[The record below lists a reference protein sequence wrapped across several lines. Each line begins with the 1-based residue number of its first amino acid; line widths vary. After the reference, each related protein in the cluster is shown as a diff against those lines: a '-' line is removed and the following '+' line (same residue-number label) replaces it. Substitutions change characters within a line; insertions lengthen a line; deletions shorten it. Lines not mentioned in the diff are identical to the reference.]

1 MIRRISIL
9 TTLVLGLSA
18 QLPAQSGLALYGF
31 GMQAPTSDVVSKG
44 MADITTVTGGREGY
58 LASAPASWNNIRL
71 TQLHMSG
78 GLTRTQIRPYGQFE
92 QIGAQNFLFLLHV
105 NRRIA
110 YGVGIRPV
118 TRVDMFVET
127 PETAA
132 YLGSDTLLFVQS
144 KSSVG
149 GMTALDLGYS
159 RRIRPA
165 VSIGVAINILFGT
178 LTQHDTIRFMDRG
191 QRDDLPS
198 AMTARQTLEFNGR
211 TITLSLLADMFPRT
225 RGQLGLE
232 LLLPLDLNLAALRWH
247 AGIATPESQRYKSVG
262 LPSRF
267 KLGYGLNVTPRQKL
281 LAEVAI
287 LQLPRSNG
295 HDLVFDRHLEGT
307 QAIRLAWSR
316 VPGGRGT
323 PDPGRIYYRVGFYRI
338 AYYLS
343 GSNRNPLAELG
354 ITTGI
359 GLRSL
364 RTGTRL
370 DLSLQYGRRGGGL
383 PGVQSENFYSLSIGV
398 TTGERWFSR
407 PTKKWD

>member
-18 QLPAQSGLALYGF
+18 QLPAQSGLEFYGF
-31 GMQAPTSDVVSKG
+31 GMQAPTADVVSKG
-44 MADITTVTGGREGY
+44 MADITTVPGGRAAY

-71 TQLHMSG
+71 TQLHVSG
-78 GLTRTQIRPYGQFE
+78 GLTRTQIHPYGQFE
-92 QIGAQNFLFLLHV
+92 QIGAQNFQFLLHV
-105 NRRIA
+105 NRRTA
-110 YGVGIRPV
+110 YGVGLRPV
-118 TRVDMFVET
+118 TRVNMFVEV
-127 PETAA
+127 PETVAF
-132 YLGSDTLLFVQS
+132 LGPDTLLFVQS
-144 KSSVG
+144 QSSVG

-159 RRIRPA
+159 RRIRPS
-165 VSIGVAINILFGT
+165 VSIGAAINILFGT
-178 LTQHDTIRFMDRG
+178 LTQRDTLEFIYRG
-191 QRDDLPS
+191 QRDDLPP
-198 AMTARQTLEFNGR
+198 AMTAGQTLEFNGQ
-211 TITLSLLADMFPRT
+211 TITLSLLANRFPRT

-232 LLLPLDLNLAALRWH
+232 LLLPLRLNLAAVKWH
-247 AGIATPESQRYKSVG
+247 SGITTRESQRYTKVG
-262 LPSRF
+262 LPYRV
-267 KLGYGLNVTPRQKL
+267 KIGYGLNVTPRQRL

-287 LQLPRSNG
+287 LQLPRANE

-307 QAIRLAWSR
+307 RAIRVAWSR

-323 PDPGRIYYRVGFYRI
+323 PNPGRIYYRVGFYRI

-343 GSNRNPLAELG
+343 GSNRNPLVELG
-354 ITTGI
+354 FTTGI

-370 DLSLQYGRRGGGL
+370 DLSLQYGRRGDGL
-383 PGVQSENFYSLSIGV
+383 PEVQSENFFSLSIGV